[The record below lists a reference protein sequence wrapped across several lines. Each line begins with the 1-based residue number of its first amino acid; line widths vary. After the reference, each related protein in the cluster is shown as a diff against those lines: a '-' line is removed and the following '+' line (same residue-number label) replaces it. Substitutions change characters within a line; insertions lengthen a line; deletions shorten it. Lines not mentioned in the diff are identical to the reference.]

1 MKTIKIATLSVIS
14 DGDEEK
20 IGDVLWNEPE
30 ESDRI
35 YPEKLASGPDVYIPG
50 KSSPETFEFSVLCEA
65 RTLELLKKLVGE
77 IAEYKICFH
86 YRDPIEKRMVARVY
100 VQGCWNFD
108 GGISARLF
116 LEEVEES

>member
-1 MKTIKIATLSVIS
+1 MKTITVATLSVIS

-65 RTLELLKKLVGE
+65 RTLELLKKLVGK

-86 YRDPIEKRMVARVY
+86 YRNPIEKRMVARMY

-108 GGISARLF
+108 GGISVRLF
-116 LEEVEES
+116 LAEVEES

>member
-1 MKTIKIATLSVIS
+1 MKTIKVGTLSVIS

-30 ESDRI
+30 ECDKK

-86 YRDPIEKRMVARVY
+86 YRDPIEKRMVARMY

-116 LEEVEES
+116 LAEVEES